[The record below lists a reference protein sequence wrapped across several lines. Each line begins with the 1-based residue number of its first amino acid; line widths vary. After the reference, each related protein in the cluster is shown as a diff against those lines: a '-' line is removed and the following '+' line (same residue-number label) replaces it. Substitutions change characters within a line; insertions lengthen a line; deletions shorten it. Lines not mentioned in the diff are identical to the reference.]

1 MDDPV
6 TRTEQGKAGRRP
18 PPRWLAWLIIPL
30 LLVAGYLYWNYQQAQ
45 EEREQQLVDEGF
57 TLVRVLSSTFT
68 NASELK
74 VGNVSGRFQ
83 ITTRDAGWGG
93 IFPSSQRVRVPF
105 NVGYQIDVSQLDADD
120 YRWDPA
126 ARTLVVRLP
135 PVTVSAPNIDESRV
149 EILDRDGIW
158 ISRRAQ
164 DQLNSRLTNGAIN
177 QARQEAS
184 NPQRKASAEANA
196 KRVVSE
202 MIRTPLAAAGL
213 SDVEVIALGSAETPA
228 NRAAR
233 ERWDVSRSIEEVL
246 RERQQQARQD

>member
-1 MDDPV
+1 M
-6 TRTEQGKAGRRP
+6 RETEEDSARPRRVP
-18 PPRWLAWLIIPL
+18 SWLAWLIVPL
-30 LLVAGYLYWNYQQAQ
+30 LLLGGYLYYSHRQAQ

-74 VGNVSGRFQ
+74 VGNVRGSFQ

-93 IFPSSQRVRVPF
+93 IFPSSQRVRIPF
-105 NVGYQIDVSQLDADD
+105 SVDYQIDVSQLDADD

-126 ARTLVVRLP
+126 TRTLVVRLP
-135 PVTVSAPNIDESRV
+135 PVQVAEPNIDESRV
-149 EILDRDGIW
+149 QVLDRDGIW

-177 QARQEAS
+177 QARQEAAD
-184 NPQRKASAEANA
+184 PQRRASAEANA

-202 MIRTPLAAAGL
+202 MIRTPLTAAGL
-213 SDVEVIALGSAETPA
+213 GDVEVIALGSAETPA
-228 NRAAR
+228 NRQAR
-233 ERWDVSRSIEEVL
+233 EQWDVSRSIEDVL
-246 RERQQQARQD
+246 RERQQARQD

>member
-1 MDDPV
+1 MSRTGEAS
-6 TRTEQGKAGRRP
+6 TRRSRIP
-18 PPRWLAWLIIPL
+18 SWLAWLLVPL
-30 LLVAGYLYWNYQQAQ
+30 LLLAGYGYWSYQKAQ

-93 IFPSSQRVRVPF
+93 IFPSSQRVRIPF
-105 NVGYQIDVSQLDADD
+105 SVDYQIDVSQLDADD
-120 YRWDPA
+120 YRWNPA
-126 ARTLVVRLP
+126 TRTLVVRLP
-135 PVTVSAPNIDESRV
+135 PVQATAPNIDESRIQV
-149 EILDRDGIW
+149 LDRDGIW

-177 QARQEAS
+177 QARLEAA
-184 NPQRKASAEANA
+184 NPTRKAQAEANA

-213 SDVEVIALGSAETPA
+213 GDIEVVALGSAETPA
-228 NRAAR
+228 NTAAR

-246 RERQQQARQD
+246 RERQQARQD